1 MERQTLEELYPH
13 LFMNNAKSIVSS
25 MLRVDEEAARIKA
38 KTKGREEF
46 DVNKMT
52 IEEKQAIAFQCIE
65 NSRKQEKEKQKM
77 DAARSKQKKNL
88 REYDPRVGI
97 EERHMKI
104 TEKRQERIKNNAE
117 EKLQEL
123 RKERQRLFE
132 EVSTGELEQIKFE
145 IRQNAEEV
153 RKQDLM
159 QKKQIREIQE
169 MEKIAKNKEL
179 LRQEMEKKQR
189 ELQEFRLNQLFKAL
203 SSFIYSKKRNFEF
216 YAFEKINTYAI
227 TLKSKTLKLLRK
239 HRFKKIFQFFH
250 SWKTF
255 TVKLKL
261 DEEAVIFQAEQER
274 LHYLTQI
281 ALKNYEFCLRRK
293 ALEGFAKNLYLVRT
307 EKKEEEEL
315 KARRQKLENFMNFVK
330 VRTEEE
336 MNRKE
341 KEKRLKAEEEK
352 FLRVRKEGK
361 RIDEERK
368 LLKEF
373 ESNLGLKGFQQDED
387 FNREQGVREFRN
399 EQGLRG
405 FKDEKSPGNDFNEQ
419 GLKLLDVSE
428 SVNLVPYRQNQGAYK
443 QDACTFTESEA
454 EALNNPKAPDHLPNI
469 ERREENPP
477 ISTPEIQKK
486 TPKISKEVTKMQQRQ
501 EERKLKREA
510 LDAKYREKKE
520 KEDQAKKEQEQKAIE
535 EEKKKKRELIEKKK
549 LAERLKKEQEL
560 KKKQDL
566 EELKIKNEIAEDHFQ
581 VLIQKKTFFKWQE
594 FHFTWQRNL
603 IKAEVFHDRAIKKF
617 GLDLLYQAFQ
627 LSKKESAL
635 IEAKREERAYNHYLH
650 ALKRLKFD
658 SWVKFLSIKFETY
671 ENAYKVRLNYLK
683 RMVLGKWNEIVP
695 ELLDERYEREKY
707 EDEKV
712 ERFRVNVL
720 GPKVIRAWKDY
731 VEQVQEE
738 KLKEQYANAM
748 WEKAQEWLSEPK
760 SP

>member
-1 MERQTLEELYPH
+1 
-13 LFMNNAKSIVSS
+13 MNNAKSIVSS
-25 MLRVDEEAARIKA
+25 MLRVDEEASRIRAKA
-38 KTKGREEF
+38 KKGRDEL
-46 DVNKMT
+46 DVGQMT

-65 NSRKQEKEKQKM
+65 NSRKQEREKQKM

-97 EERHMKI
+97 EERHLKI

-132 EVSTGELEQIKFE
+132 EVSTGELEQIKLE

-153 RKQDLM
+153 RKQDLV
-159 QKKQIREIQE
+159 QKKQIRELQE
-169 MEKIAKNKEL
+169 MEKIARNKEI

-189 ELQEFRLNQLFKAL
+189 DLQDFRLNQLFKAL
-203 SSFIYSKKRNFEF
+203 SSFIYSKKRSFEF
-216 YAFEKINTYAI
+216 DAFEKINTYSI

-239 HRFKKIFQFFH
+239 HRFKKIFQFFR

-255 TVKLKL
+255 AMKLKL
-261 DEEAVIFQAEQER
+261 EQEAKNFQAEQER

-293 ALEGFAKNLYLVRT
+293 ALEGFAKNLYLVRS

-336 MNRKE
+336 MGRKE

-352 FLRVRKEGK
+352 SLRVRKEGR

-368 LLKEF
+368 LLGEF
-373 ESNLGLKGFQQDED
+373 ERNLGLNGFQRGGD
-387 FNREQGVREFRN
+387 FDNEQGAREFRGD
-399 EQGLRG
+399 QGQRVN
-405 FKDEKSPGNDFNEQ
+405 KDEKDPG
-419 GLKLLDVSE
+419 GLCHERGIRVLDVSE
-428 SVNLVPYRQNQGAYK
+428 SVDLVPNRLNQGAHK
-443 QDACTFTESEA
+443 QDACTYTESEVQ
-454 EALNNPKAPDHLPNI
+454 ALNTPKTSPKALPKT
-469 ERREENPP
+469 EKREESPQRN
-477 ISTPEIQKK
+477 TPETQKK
-486 TPKISKEVTKMQQRQ
+486 TPKISKELTKMQQRQ

-520 KEDQAKKEQEQKAIE
+520 NEEKAKREQEQKAIE
-535 EEKKKKRELIEKKK
+535 EEKKKKRDLIEKKK
-549 LAERLKKEQEL
+549 LAERAKKEQEL
-560 KKKQDL
+560 KKKQDF
-566 EELKIKNEIAEDHFQ
+566 EEFKIKNDIAEDHYQ
-581 VLIQKKTFFKWQE
+581 VLVQKKTFSKWQE
-594 FHFTWQRNL
+594 FHFMWQRNL
-603 IKAEVFHDRAIKKF
+603 IKAEVFHDRAIKKV
-617 GLDLLYQAFQ
+617 GLDLFYQAFQ

-635 IEAKREERAYNHYLH
+635 VEAKREERAYNHYLH
-650 ALKRLKFD
+650 SLKRSKFD
-658 SWVKFLSIKFETY
+658 SWLKFLNSKFETY

-683 RMVLGKWNEIVP
+683 RTVLCKWNEIVP

-720 GPKVIRAWKDY
+720 GPKVIRAWKDF
-731 VEQVQEE
+731 VEQEQEV

-748 WEKAQEWLSEPK
+748 WEKAQEWLSGPS